1 MARRCDLSGKNVM
14 VGNNVSHA
22 HNRTRRRFIPNLQNV
37 RMQSEILG
45 QQFKFKICTS
55 LLKTIDKNGGL
66 DNWLLKQSN
75 RKLTD
80 KAMRLKKM
88 ISQSQGKSQE
98 QSQSTI

>member
-1 MARRCDLSGKNVM
+1 MARRCDLSGKDVM

-37 RMQSEILG
+37 RMYSEILG

-66 DNWLLKQSN
+66 DNWVLKQSN
-75 RKLTD
+75 RNLTD
-80 KAMRLKKM
+80 KAAHLKKL
-88 ISQSQGKSQE
+88 ITKSQE
-98 QSQSTI
+98 KSQQQAN